1 MVGPAVS
8 RSILL
13 ASLIALLGIGL
24 FGPGVAR
31 AQVASCPN
39 QDTNSAY
46 ISMPDFNDS
55 VFCLINQHR
64 RENHLKRL
72 KFNRLLYDSADIYA
86 TSQLSGD
93 FFGHYGCLAGQN
105 NCATPEGRLR
115 FLGYI
120 RPGWAWIVGE
130 TLQGSH
136 ADTATPHLVVDAW
149 MASPPHRQR
158 VLKGK
163 FRDLGVSS
171 VRGVSDNFPSTDGVT
186 VVAEYGFRKP
196 RKNRRGR

>member
-1 MVGPAVS
+1 MVRPAAL

-13 ASLIALLGIGL
+13 ASLISLLGIGL
-24 FGPGVAR
+24 SAPGVAR
-31 AQVASCPN
+31 AQVAACPN
-39 QDTNSAY
+39 ADTNSAD
-46 ISMPDFNDS
+46 ISMLDFDQS
-55 VFCLINQHR
+55 VFCLINQQR
-64 RENHLKRL
+64 AENHLRPL
-72 KFNRLLYDSADIYA
+72 RFNQLLFDSADIYA

-93 FFGHYGCLAGQN
+93 FFGHYGCLGGQN
-105 NCATPEGRLR
+105 DCSTPQRRLK

-149 MASPPHRQR
+149 MASPPHRER
-158 VLKGK
+158 VLKAK

-196 RKNRRGR
+196 RKK